1 MKGITLVKS
10 STPLF
15 VRKEVVKS
23 LDIFL
28 YGNNDQLLDWLKGIK
43 KEFMKASPKE
53 ISKILGVNSFDY
65 DLATGYSER
74 TNKNGAKLPIPINSR
89 AAMSHNEYIEKNNLL
104 KEFRKITLEDRLHF
118 LYLKEPNKL
127 GYPVM
132 GFLDERIF
140 DYLPPNIIDYEK
152 NWVQSFLPNIEIL
165 AKPLN
170 WKLEKV
176 ESLEDF

>member
-1 MKGITLVKS
+1 
-10 STPLF
+10 
-15 VRKEVVKS
+15 
-23 LDIFL
+23 
-28 YGNNDQLLDWLKGIK
+28 
-43 KEFMKASPKE
+43 
-53 ISKILGVNSFDY
+53 
-65 DLATGYSER
+65 
-74 TNKNGAKLPIPINSR
+74 
-89 AAMSHNEYIEKNNLL
+89 MSHNEYIEKNNLL